1 MFGDSKASD
10 FAAPDADEIV
20 VSACRGEIDFGI
32 YSTTFLEQAFRTDA
46 YRITLTFHDDGS
58 WGYRTATELKL
69 EGHNTP
75 FPHQDRNRQKR
86 VGDPLPNPW
95 VAIIARRKA

>member
-1 MFGDSKASD
+1 MSAKSSGRRRPDSLLGIERGRHCHSAYLQAVFGDSKAS
-10 FAAPDADEIV
+10 
-20 VSACRGEIDFGI
+20 CRGETDFGI

-69 EGHNTP
+69 EGQNMP
-75 FPHQDRNRQKR
+75 FPH
-86 VGDPLPNPW
+86 
-95 VAIIARRKA
+95 

>member
-1 MFGDSKASD
+1 MHSAYLQAVFGDSKAS
-10 FAAPDADEIV
+10 
-20 VSACRGEIDFGI
+20 CRGETDFGI
-32 YSTTFLEQAFRTDA
+32 CSTTFLEQAFRTDA
-46 YRITLTFHDDGS
+46 YRITLNFHDDGS

-69 EGHNTP
+69 EGQNTR

-95 VAIIARRKA
+95 AAIIARRKA